1 MSDTYTKLFSSI
13 TASTVW
19 QEPAGTRLVWITM
32 LAMADKAGCVWA
44 SVPGLARIA
53 NVTLDETV
61 DAIATLTAPDKWSRT
76 PDNEGRRIEAIDGGW
91 RLLNHAK
98 YRAIRSAEERAEYK
112 RQWDRENRGDRPNA
126 AHREAVT
133 PDSPRQTPTNPTS
146 PTPPT
151 PTPSPTAEKDQKQL
165 APKVAKEPRSRG
177 ARLPQDWEPSPADLD
192 FIARERP
199 DLDPQTVGATFRDFW
214 HAKTGQNATKAD
226 WAATWRNWVRN
237 QRPPSRA
244 PTGPPARSKVRTA
257 YDAIGAVI
265 EEMKNGGSMVPG
277 ANRARGSELPALGL
291 GRPALDGN
299 ASPADHDLD

>member
-32 LAMADKAGCVWA
+32 LAMADKSGCVWA

-53 NVTLDETV
+53 NVSLDETV
-61 DAIATLTAPDKWSRT
+61 QAIATFTAPDKWSRT

-91 RLLNHAK
+91 RLLNHSK

-126 AHREAVT
+126 ACRNDAT
-133 PDSPRQTPTNPTS
+133 PDNPRQTPTNPTG

-151 PTPSPTAEKDQKQL
+151 PSPSPTAVKQDQEQ
-165 APKVAKEPRSRG
+165 AAKEPRSRG
-177 ARLPQDWEPSPADLD
+177 TRLPQDWQPSPADLD

-199 DLDPQTVGATFRDFW
+199 DLDPDAVAANFRDFW

-226 WAATWRNWVRN
+226 WGATWRVWVRR
-237 QRPPSRA
+237 QDPPRNARA
-244 PTGPPARSKVRTA
+244 GPPKGHSVSKTGA
-257 YDAIGAVI
+257 FLEALNQAIDQAETGNGALVS
-265 EEMKNGGSMVPG
+265 GGGGEGFGLLGGPG
-277 ANRARGSELPALGL
+277 A
-291 GRPALDGN
+291 
-299 ASPADHDLD
+299 

>member
-53 NVTLDETV
+53 NVTMEETV
-61 DAIATLTAPDKWSRT
+61 RALETLTAPDKWSRT
-76 PDNEGRRIEAIDGGW
+76 PDNDGRRIEPIDGGW

-112 RQWDRENRGDRPNA
+112 RQWDRENRGGRPNA
-126 AHREAVT
+126 DHREPPT
-133 PDSPRQTPTNPTS
+133 PDSPRQTPTNPTG

-151 PTPSPTAEKDQKQL
+151 PTPTPTPTPEQDQKQL
-165 APKVAKEPRSRG
+165 APKPAKEPRSRG
-177 ARLPQDWEPSPADLD
+177 ARLPQNWSPSPADLD

-199 DLDPQTVGATFRDFW
+199 DLDPQTVAAAFRDFW

-237 QRPPSRA
+237 QRPPTRA
-244 PTGPPARSKVRTA
+244 PVSAHRHHSISKTGAF
-257 YDAIGAVI
+257 IGALDEAISQLENDDGEVVSI
-265 EEMKNGGSMVPG
+265 GNRAGPAFLAGPG
-277 ANRARGSELPALGL
+277 A
-291 GRPALDGN
+291 
-299 ASPADHDLD
+299 